1 MRGRASR
8 PQLKRDPLGSR
19 LSMTRSGIQF
29 PDVIDLTTKA
39 SDGTIRLVV
48 AETVA
53 LTGHHIPALK
63 RKLDNY
69 VAFVQR
75 GELPTSRSAAGDR
88 PVLIRIDLYAQ
99 PDQLIVMFLRY
110 YRTLLAKQGLGLE
123 VSLNQEDLTL

>member
-1 MRGRASR
+1 
-8 PQLKRDPLGSR
+8 
-19 LSMTRSGIQF
+19 MTRSGIQF

-69 VAFVQR
+69 VAFVQS
-75 GELPTSRSAAGDR
+75 GELSTSPSAAGDR
-88 PVLIRIDLYAQ
+88 PVLIRIYLYAQ
-99 PDQLIVMFLRY
+99 QDKWFGPFLRH
-110 YRTLLAKQGLGLE
+110 YRTLRANQGLGLE
-123 VSLNQEDLTL
+123 FGLNQEDLTL